1 MTLARTHE
9 WICQRIVEESPIA
22 IVFADRD
29 GVIRLWNSGAEAMFG
44 YQAEEVLGQTMDFI
58 IPERH
63 RAKHWEGYGRTMET
77 GSTKYGEQVLA
88 VPAIMKGGGRIS
100 IEFNIAL
107 LRAPTGE
114 VLGAAATIQDVTARW
129 ERDKALRERLAAAE
143 AKLQE
148 IGKTSPKVEI
158 SEKK

>member
-1 MTLARTHE
+1 M
-9 WICQRIVEESPIA
+9 VEESPIA
-22 IVFADRD
+22 MIFADRE
-29 GVIRLWNSGAEAMFG
+29 GVIRLWNSGAEVMFG
-44 YQAEEVLGQTMDFI
+44 YHAEEVLGQTMDFL

-63 RAKHWEGYGRTMET
+63 RARHWEGYRRTIET
-77 GSTKYGEQVLA
+77 GITRYGRQILA
-88 VPAIMKGGGRIS
+88 VPALAKEGRRIS

-114 VLGAAATIQDVTARW
+114 VLGAAAMIQDVTARW

-148 IGKTSPKVEI
+148 HAPT
-158 SEKK
+158 